1 MRRVI
6 TGDNAAG
13 QSVIIIDGGPSSE
26 IGNPDLGGLFEIW
39 EDAAFG
45 PLMPSAH
52 EDLGTKRP
60 VLGPRKGNFQ
70 VRWFAV
76 HPGPEGVPKPL
87 LDPSVRERLP
97 SFTALV
103 TSSIRR
109 YTQECMRPIRSTS
122 SVSCREKHRSS

>member
-1 MRRVI
+1 M
-6 TGDNAAG
+6 
-13 QSVIIIDGGPSSE
+13 
-26 IGNPDLGGLFEIW
+26 FEIW

-45 PLMPSAH
+45 PLTPSAK
-52 EDLGTKRP
+52 EDLGATRP

-87 LDPSVRERLP
+87 LDRSVRER
-97 SFTALV
+97 FAEFYGAGH
-103 TSSIRR
+103 IIDRR
-109 YTQECMRPIRSTS
+109 YTQEYMRPIRSTS